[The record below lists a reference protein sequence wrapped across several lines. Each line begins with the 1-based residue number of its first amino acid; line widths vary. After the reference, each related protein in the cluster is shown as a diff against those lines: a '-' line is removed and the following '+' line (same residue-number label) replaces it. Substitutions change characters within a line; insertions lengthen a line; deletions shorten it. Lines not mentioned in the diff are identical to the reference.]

1 MKNRT
6 LKPLVES
13 GILAAAAV
21 VLALISF
28 FIPVLGSFTVA
39 VIPLPIIVLIMRHGV
54 RWGIMATAVTV
65 MLVGLFAGP
74 LSAINIMALCGLLG
88 ITLGYAYRRRFA
100 AVKSIAL
107 GAVAGIG
114 ALLVSIGVSFAAVG
128 MNPIQLETELMNK
141 TIEQALMLESEAGI
155 SEDELREMRTML
167 EEGVSMAVR
176 MLPAAFV
183 LAEIILA
190 YINYLVAGMVLRRL
204 GENQLPQLPPIREWR
219 MPGIVVYV
227 FLLSLVGQYWGV
239 TRELETL
246 HTAALNLNLLSLFFG
261 FLQGLALLFC
271 LAQRYQISGFIR
283 GLILL
288 MILLTGMF
296 QIIGILGLVDIAI
309 NYRRRL
315 NQ

>member
-1 MKNRT
+1 M
-6 LKPLVES
+6 VES

-74 LSAINIMALCGLLG
+74 LPAINIMALCGLLG

-100 AVKSIAL
+100 AVKAIAL

-128 MNPIQLETELMNK
+128 MNPIQLETEFMNK

-155 SEDELREMRTML
+155 SEAELHEMRTML

-183 LAEIILA
+183 LAEVILA

-204 GENQLPQLPPIREWR
+204 GENQLPQLPPLSQWR

-239 TRELETL
+239 TRELEML

-261 FLQGLALLFC
+261 FLQGLALLFH

-315 NQ
+315 NR

>member
-1 MKNRT
+1 M
-6 LKPLVES
+6 VES

-65 MLVGLFAGP
+65 ILVGLFAGP
-74 LSAINIMALCGLLG
+74 LPAINIMALCGLLG
-88 ITLGYAYRRRFA
+88 IALGYAYRHRFA
-100 AVKSIAL
+100 AVKAIAL

-141 TIEQALMLESEAGI
+141 TIEQALILESEAGI
-155 SEDELREMRTML
+155 SEAELDEMRTML

-190 YINYLVAGMVLRRL
+190 YINYLVAGLVLRRL
-204 GENQLPQLPPIREWR
+204 GESQLPQLPPLSEWR
-219 MPGIVVYV
+219 MPGIVVYF

-261 FLQGLALLFC
+261 FLQGLALLFH

-296 QIIGILGLVDIAI
+296 QIIGILGLFDIAI

-315 NQ
+315 KQ

>member
-1 MKNRT
+1 M
-6 LKPLVES
+6 VES

-65 MLVGLFAGP
+65 ILVGLFAGP
-74 LSAINIMALCGLLG
+74 LPAINIMALCGLLG
-88 ITLGYAYRRRFA
+88 IALGYAYRHRFA
-100 AVKSIAL
+100 AVKAIAL

-141 TIEQALMLESEAGI
+141 TIEQALILESEAGI
-155 SEDELREMRTML
+155 SEAELHEMRTML

-190 YINYLVAGMVLRRL
+190 YINYLVAGLVLRRL
-204 GENQLPQLPPIREWR
+204 GESQLPQLPPLSEWR
-219 MPGIVVYV
+219 MPGIVVYF

-261 FLQGLALLFC
+261 FLQGLALLFH

-296 QIIGILGLVDIAI
+296 QIIGILGLFDIAI

-315 NQ
+315 KQ